1 MSLASLFQLSR
12 SGVLTKKK
20 PAFHFDCA
28 ILFPFFVEDIE
39 KKDFKK
45 KKKKKKITAVLVH
58 ISNLEEDFFVSTLIH
73 PARAH
78 CACNVYANSSPGKS
92 FTDCCTPVLAIVVAF
107 SPAYED
113 VGRRLDEPIP
123 ASALFLF

>member
-45 KKKKKKITAVLVH
+45 KEEEKKDHSRTGTYIK
-58 ISNLEEDFFVSTLIH
+58 F
-73 PARAH
+73 
-78 CACNVYANSSPGKS
+78 
-92 FTDCCTPVLAIVVAF
+92 
-107 SPAYED
+107 
-113 VGRRLDEPIP
+113 GRRLFRQYTDSPCTCTLRVQCICKQQPRKE
-123 ASALFLF
+123 FH